1 MSSAA
6 PPIQAPRGLVALLA
20 ALTSIG
26 PFAVDAYLPALT
38 AIGEDLRVSTLS
50 VQQTLTAYM
59 VPFALMSLWHGALSD
74 ALGRRTV
81 ILWSSALFL
90 LASIACMFARSV
102 DALMV
107 FRALQGATAGA
118 GMVVGRALVR
128 DLYDGATAQRAMSHV
143 SLMFALAPAIAPV
156 VGGWL
161 LAGFGWRAIFGFL
174 VVFTAGTWVWC
185 QRALPET
192 LPPEKRQPLNAAY
205 LLRTYTHVLSS
216 GPFMTVCVVITLMF
230 SGFFIYVMSAP
241 VFLMTHLG
249 VPATGF
255 LWLFGPATLGIA
267 GGSFISGRTAG
278 KMTTKRTLSWA
289 FGLMTLATVA
299 NVILHLVR
307 PPSLP
312 WSVAPLFVYSLG
324 MSLAFPVLTLRAL
337 DFFPEQRGLAASCQ
351 SFVQTLGAA
360 ANALLAPLVWGS
372 TLTLACTQ
380 GVLLV
385 LAMAGLCLP
394 LAPRA
399 PEDEITTDA

>member
-81 ILWSSALFL
+81 ILWGSALFL

-399 PEDEITTDA
+399 PEVTTDA

>member
-81 ILWSSALFL
+81 ILWGSALFL